1 MGQGT
6 QSLFFDWVL
15 LAGLRDPL
23 SGESR
28 RNEVQIKFGDGTLD
42 AKPKNFEK
50 IEPLLRANGMRWNSK
65 DKAWYLRLEWQVKN
79 TEEGAAQ
86 TNEQVRRTNAKTRG
100 MIENLLPE
108 IVKLEEEARGPA
120 TGRSQKPAEP
130 AR

>member
-15 LAGLRDPL
+15 LAATTR
-23 SGESR
+23 SAIRRIAE

-79 TEEGAAQ
+79 TEEGH
-86 TNEQVRRTNAKTRG
+86 
-100 MIENLLPE
+100 
-108 IVKLEEEARGPA
+108 GPD
-120 TGRSQKPAEP
+120 E
-130 AR
+130 